1 MEITG
6 VSLTDLLASQYAAM
20 ASSNLQTQIAVS
32 VLKNIQ
38 ESQQQAANQLV
49 EMIRQSTTL
58 SLEGAGRLVDRLV

>member
-32 VLKNIQ
+32 VLKIIQ